1 MRFLRITLSAEQKNN
16 TQFRLWNGCYFV
28 CEGGRGCDSWTFA
41 WRRSPSNFSWRL
53 GQPSFCSRKT
63 EKVCNHRVLLAQDT
77 VVLLTTIY
85 TKRKQTPQKRCLF
98 SWWERVDS
106 NHRRRSQQIYSLSP
120 LATRELS
127 QIQRQPLYHSHFP
140 LSRVKITFSQDF
152 FGGFLGESQFSLD
165 EQKETC
171 YTRSGQNATV
181 AQLVEQLTRNEQVAR
196 SNRVSSSKKFQVFGL
211 GIFLSIAKAMAY
223 HHDAVVYIIAARVRR
238 ISSRVSVYQKAFAMM
253 IYNF

>member
-1 MRFLRITLSAEQKNN
+1 MF
-16 TQFRLWNGCYFV
+16 
-28 CEGGRGCDSWTFA
+28 
-41 WRRSPSNFSWRL
+41 
-53 GQPSFCSRKT
+53 
-63 EKVCNHRVLLAQDT
+63 
-77 VVLLTTIY
+77 LLTTISDKE
-85 TKRKQTPQKRCLF
+85 KRPTQTGWSF

-196 SNRVSSSKKFQVFGL
+196 SNRVSSSKNKRTTSVVL
-211 GIFLSIAKAMAY
+211 LFLCLCPQDTTSFCGETAN
-223 HHDAVVYIIAARVRR
+223 II
-238 ISSRVSVYQKAFAMM
+238 
-253 IYNF
+253 